1 MPKIT
6 QEEQTTVQKLQETY
20 SQVTVKLGQ
29 LTMEKHDLEN
39 TLNELKALEKDLL
52 DQYIQSRKDERTFIN
67 SLSDKYGEGSLNLET
82 GEFIP
87 NS

>member
-1 MPKIT
+1 MSKIT
-6 QEEQTTVQKLQETY
+6 QEEQTAVQQLQETY
-20 SQVTVKLGQ
+20 SQITVKLGQ

-39 TLNELKALEKDLL
+39 TLNELKVLEKDLL
-52 DQYIQSRKDERTFIN
+52 DQYIQSRKDERTFIS

>member
-1 MPKIT
+1 MAKIT
-6 QEEQTTVQKLQETY
+6 QEEQDFIKKLQEKY
-20 SQVTVKLGQ
+20 SELTVKIGQ
-29 LTMEKHDLEN
+29 VNMEMHDLEN

-52 DQYIQSRKDERTFIN
+52 DQYIQSREDERTFIN

>member
-52 DQYIQSRKDERTFIN
+52 DQYIQSREDERTFIN